1 LVKRKFSNSNINK
14 YLEEI
19 GKISIYTKEEERS
32 FFKNLERNALILWN
46 FIFECIYDNDELHLA
61 VIDIFTTR
69 TTKVL
74 LELIKLFNRKKITLE
89 YLNSLL
95 IMIAEKEG
103 EVERFA
109 EIRNREL
116 ITKDIKKI
124 ENIDELKKYYIEND
138 KKTLIFD
145 FIEDSIIFLLDNLF
159 YFDGFI
165 DFKLVF
171 QERMEDKSFLKNCDI
186 NKFQTVFMKTLL
198 EIDRIKNKFAT
209 ANLKLVVSVSKYY
222 MKSSLPWGDI
232 IQEGNIGLL
241 RAIEKFDY
249 KTGNRFSTYGIWWI
263 RQSIVRAIIEKAGV
277 IRIPLHLIDG
287 YNKIKRVILKYI
299 NLKNRFPEPDEITEE
314 TGLSNIKINKILSY
328 INLEVVSLNSPAGDR
343 FSDNPIRFE
352 DIIEDITNEAP
363 LKKLEDEFIA
373 LFMKEHLDKLGE
385 MEKTVLQL
393 RYGFE
398 DGESMTLE
406 EIGNRYN
413 LSRERIR
420 QIQEKGLVKLRSLIK
435 KNNKI
440 LNS

>member
-1 LVKRKFSNSNINK
+1 MVKHKFSNSNINK

-19 GKISIYTKEEERS
+19 GRISIYTKEEENR
-32 FFKNLERNALILWN
+32 FFKELEKKALVLWN
-46 FIFECIYDNDELHLA
+46 FIFECIYDNEKLHS
-61 VIDIFTTR
+61 VVVDIFTTR
-69 TTKVL
+69 TTKAV
-74 LELIKLFNRKKITLE
+74 LELIKLFNRKKITID

-95 IMIAEKEG
+95 IMIKEKEE
-103 EVERFA
+103 EVERKA
-109 EIRNREL
+109 EIRYRDD
-116 ITKDIKKI
+116 IIRDIKKFN
-124 ENIDELKKYYIEND
+124 NIKELRAFYKNKD
-138 KKTLIFD
+138 LIFH
-145 FIEDSIIFLLDNLF
+145 FIEDSVIFLLDNLF

-165 DFKLVF
+165 EFKIVL
-171 QERMEDKSFLKNCDI
+171 QDNIKDKKLLKNCKIKDFENI
-186 NKFQTVFMKTLL
+186 FIKTLL
-198 EIDRIKNKFAT
+198 EIDQIKNKFAT

-249 KTGNRFSTYGIWWI
+249 KTGNRFSTYAIWWI

-314 TGLSNIKINKILSY
+314 TGISNVKINKILSY

-352 DIIEDITNEAP
+352 DIIEDNSNEAP

-385 MEKTVLQL
+385 MERTVLQL

-398 DGESMTLE
+398 DGEAMTLE

-420 QIQEKGLVKLRSLIK
+420 QIQEKGLVKLRGLIK
-435 KNNKI
+435 KNSKI

>member
-1 LVKRKFSNSNINK
+1 MAKKSFSNSNINK

-19 GKISIYTKEEERS
+19 GRISIYTKQEENK
-32 FFKNLERNALILWN
+32 FFKDLERNALILWK
-46 FIFECIYDNDELHLA
+46 FIFKCIYDNENLHLI

-69 TTKVL
+69 TTKVV
-74 LELIKLFNRKKITLE
+74 LELIKLFNREKITIE

-95 IMIAEKEG
+95 IMIEEKEE
-103 EVERFA
+103 EVERKA
-109 EIRNREL
+109 DIRNIDIIL
-116 ITKDIKKI
+116 NDIKKFD
-124 ENIDELKKYYIEND
+124 NIKDLRAYYVEKNNKD
-138 KKTLIFD
+138 LIFN
-145 FIEDSIIFLLDNLF
+145 FIEDSVIFLLDNLF

-165 DFKLVF
+165 EFKVAL
-171 QERMEDKSFLKNCDI
+171 QDKFMNNKLLKNCSI
-186 NKFQTVFMKTLL
+186 ENFEKIFIKTLL
-198 EIDRIKNKFAT
+198 EIDYIKNKFAT
-209 ANLKLVVSVSKYY
+209 ANLKLVVSISKYY

-249 KTGNRFSTYGIWWI
+249 KTGNRFSTYAIWWI

-314 TGLSNIKINKILSY
+314 TGISNVKINKILSY

-343 FSDNPIRFE
+343 FSNNPIRFE
-352 DIIEDITNEAP
+352 DIIEDINNEAP

-373 LFMKEHLDKLGE
+373 LFMREHLDKLGD

-398 DGESMTLE
+398 DGEALTLE

-420 QIQEKGLVKLRSLIK
+420 QIQEKGLVKLRSLLK
-435 KNNKI
+435 KNSKM